1 SRYHSCAI
9 TRNGSLFTWGHGRG
23 GRLGHGNEDVCMLPA
38 LVEGLSTQTVVEVA
52 ASDTHTAALTADGSL
67 YTWGRDRFGQA
78 RCRLGHGSGSSGRL
92 VPKRVELL
100 RKVRVVGTA
109 TGTEH
114 TAAVTSAGEVYTWGR
129 NNHGQLGFDGLS
141 QTNVPRAVSF
151 GGASRGGGG
160 IKRHVLK
167 VSASARSTVVITRGL
182 DRGSG
187 LTCVNEVYQWG
198 QGTAQPSR
206 VNFNNPNGG
215 GSPSRWQTHDARVN
229 VVQVAAAKN
238 HSVALSSVGQVFTWG
253 FGADNLGLDPRE
265 TRTARGPKLVPA
277 MLPENCGGNAV
288 HVSASDRHSCVVTDT
303 GDLYTWGTAGE
314 GVGALGHGDRSW
326 QPVAKRV
333 ASLKKVA
340 LVAAA
345 PDHTLVLLQASC
357 PSLPH
362 ADSLALEDQ
371 VSDKHTG
378 SVSWNSSG
386 TLVVD
391 DSSEDG
397 EEGDSDVESVD
408 VGDERSCL
416 AEGEDAAAGTW
427 FSSGLSEPLSLK
439 QQCEVVLARQVDMRN
454 VCSMLAFADTLD
466 APSLVKYCAEYV
478 GNNLDGILVLG
489 RPSDRECLLEASG
502 PLVSA

>member
-1 SRYHSCAI
+1 M
-9 TRNGSLFTWGHGRG
+9 TPFT
-23 GRLGHGNEDVCMLPA
+23 L
-38 LVEGLSTQTVVEVA
+38 
-52 ASDTHTAALTADGSL
+52 ALTLPSL
-67 YTWGRDRFGQA
+67 
-78 RCRLGHGSGSSGRL
+78 
-92 VPKRVELL
+92 
-100 RKVRVVGTA
+100 
-109 TGTEH
+109 
-114 TAAVTSAGEVYTWGR
+114 
-129 NNHGQLGFDGLS
+129 
-141 QTNVPRAVSF
+141 
-151 GGASRGGGG
+151 
-160 IKRHVLK
+160 RHVFPRFHL
-167 VSASARSTVVITRGL
+167 
-182 DRGSG
+182 
-187 LTCVNEVYQWG
+187 YQ
-198 QGTAQPSR
+198 
-206 VNFNNPNGG
+206 
-215 GSPSRWQTHDARVN
+215 
-229 VVQVAAAKN
+229 
-238 HSVALSSVGQVFTWG
+238 
-253 FGADNLGLDPRE
+253 
-265 TRTARGPKLVPA
+265 
-277 MLPENCGGNAV
+277 
-288 HVSASDRHSCVVTDT
+288 
-303 GDLYTWGTAGE
+303 
-314 GVGALGHGDRSW
+314 
-326 QPVAKRV
+326 
-333 ASLKKVA
+333 VA

-416 AEGEDAAAGTW
+416 AEGEDAAARTW

-502 PLVSA
+502 PLVSARRALAWRSGREGHDERDVWIPIEGQTKRQTWDEPSTDMSWFTALFATATYYGAPCLTEEKMKLRRPDDELVTNLILVHLRVGVRRHICKPGLSPVLHIESHDVCLQIEQMMNPVEKVWSDSVVVVKCERPPA